1 MDSNGNFGYGYGL
14 GILVVE
20 LSQNSTFQVSG
31 LS

>member
-1 MDSNGNFGYGYGL
+1 MDYNGNFGYGYGL